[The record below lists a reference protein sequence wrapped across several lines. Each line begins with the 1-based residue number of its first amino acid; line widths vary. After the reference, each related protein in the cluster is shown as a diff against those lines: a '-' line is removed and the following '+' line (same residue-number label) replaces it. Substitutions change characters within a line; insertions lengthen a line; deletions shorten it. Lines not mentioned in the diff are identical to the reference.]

1 MRFVS
6 SLVLADIERRD
17 SVFTSR
23 DIAVCLGLSVNQVSK
38 IILHD
43 LSRYVRVVGF
53 ERISKNARARR
64 VYKKNMNH
72 P

>member
-6 SLVLADIERRD
+6 GLVLADIERRD
-17 SVFTSR
+17 NEFTSR
-23 DIAVCLGLSVNQVSK
+23 DVAVRTGLPVNQVSK

-43 LSRYVRVVGF
+43 LSGYVRVVGF

-64 VYKKNMNH
+64 VYTKNMKH

>member
-1 MRFVS
+1 VRFVS
-6 SLVLADIERRD
+6 SVVLADIESRD
-17 SVFTSR
+17 NEFTSH
-23 DIAVCLGLSVNQVSK
+23 DVAVRTGLPVNQVSK

-53 ERISKNARARR
+53 ERLSKNARARR
-64 VYKKNMNH
+64 VYTKNMNR

>member
-6 SLVLADIERRD
+6 SVVLADIELRD
-17 SVFTSR
+17 TDFTSQDVSAR
-23 DIAVCLGLSVNQVSK
+23 TGLSVNQVSK

-43 LSRYVRVVGF
+43 LSRFVRVVGF

-64 VYKKNMNH
+64 LYRRN
-72 P
+72 

>member
-6 SLVLADIERRD
+6 GLVLADIERRD

-23 DIAVCLGLSVNQVSK
+23 DVAVRTGLPVNQVSK

-53 ERISKNARARR
+53 ERLSKNARARR
-64 VYKKNMNH
+64 VYTKNMNR